1 VNAGVTGYP
10 DRRDRRG
17 RPRRLVLVIALVLA
31 GVIAATLLVAFGA
44 EAVVARASCTDH
56 PVVVNLAAADEV
68 APAIEHVS
76 KWFNKQRKDVNG
88 HCAVVH
94 VVSEQPS
101 TAAAE
106 VSGLKSPS
114 GHAGFDAWIP
124 DSSLWVDVA
133 RSSPAGAQLV
143 QPTGIT
149 VAKSPLMIVM
159 PRSVAEQMPAFGTD
173 VGWQFLLPQR
183 VGGPASAL
191 GLHVEFPDPAQ
202 SSAGLATL
210 IQLQGLLQHVL
221 GTTAK
226 TLAAF
231 TDFVFNV
238 QVTRDSGSNG
248 ALASLAS
255 LAQPP
260 RDERP
265 VTIASEQAV
274 AQFNRAH
281 PQDPLSGR
289 YPVQGTPQLDYPYV
303 TTTSDPLKLKAA
315 RAFEKALQSSYATSY
330 VRYEGFRSGT
340 GSAPPWIGQYGLT
353 TGEPIVSPPAATG
366 EAATSLQAW
375 QRLSLGSRDLV
386 LLDVS
391 KQMATPVAPGGPTLE
406 QVLGQAAVLGLAQ
419 FPDGTQM
426 GDWAFA
432 SHLSGS
438 LPYKQLVPV
447 GPLAAPLGLITRRQQ
462 VAAVAKTGNPV
473 PLPAALYGSIL
484 AGFKQMTST
493 YQARYDNAV
502 LVMTAGVDNAPG
514 DISAGQLVQQL
525 RTLYNPKRRVEIIII
540 KFGNAGNFDALQRI
554 ASATSGQA
562 YNITNPAQISKVF
575 FSAIARRLCSPNCGG

>member
-1 VNAGVTGYP
+1 LNPGVTGDP
-10 DRRDRRG
+10 ESPG
-17 RPRRLVLVIALVLA
+17 RPRRLTLLLALSLA

-44 EAVVARASCTDH
+44 EAVVSRASCTDH
-56 PVVVNLAAADEV
+56 PVVVNVAAADEV

-76 KWFNKQRKDVNG
+76 RYFNAQRNDVDG
-88 HCAVVH
+88 HCAVVQ

-106 VSGLKSPS
+106 VSGLRSPS
-114 GHAGFDAWIP
+114 GQARFDAWIP

-143 QPTGIT
+143 QPTGVT

-159 PRSVAEQMPAFGTD
+159 PRSVAAQMPAFGTS
-173 VGWQFLLPQR
+173 VGWQFLLPQE
-183 VGGPASAL
+183 VGGPASGL

-210 IQLQGLLQHVL
+210 IQLQQLLSKSVNP
-221 GTTAK
+221 ARE
-226 TLAAF
+226 LAAF

-238 QVTRDSGSNG
+238 QVTRDSGSSG
-248 ALASLAS
+248 ALATLASLAR
-255 LAQPP
+255 PP

-274 AQFNRAH
+274 AQFDRAH

-289 YPVQGTPQLDYPYV
+289 YPVEGSPQLDYPYV
-303 TTTSDPLKLKAA
+303 TTTADPLKLKAA
-315 RAFEKALQSSYATSY
+315 RAFEKALRSSYATSY
-330 VRYEGFRSGT
+330 VRYEGFRSAT
-340 GSAPPWIGQYGLT
+340 GSAPAWIGQYGLD
-353 TGEPIVSPPAATG
+353 TGQPTASPAPAAG
-366 EAATSLQAW
+366 EAETTLQAW

-391 KQMATPVAPGGPTLE
+391 QQMATPVAPGGPTLE
-406 QVLGQAAVLGLAQ
+406 QVLAQAATLGLAQ
-419 FPDGTQM
+419 FPDSTQM

-432 SHLSGS
+432 SHLDGN
-438 LPYKQLVPV
+438 LPYKQLVSV
-447 GPLAAPLGLITRRQQ
+447 GPLPAPLGLITRRQQ
-462 VAAVAKTGNPV
+462 VAAVAKTGTTV
-473 PLPAALYGSIL
+473 PYPAALYGSIL
-484 AGFKQMTST
+484 AGFKAMTSS

-514 DISAGQLVQQL
+514 DISAPDLIRQL
-525 RTLYNPKRRVEIIII
+525 RTLYNPKRRVEIIVI
-540 KFGNAGNFDALQRI
+540 KFGDAGDFSALQQI
-554 ASATSGQA
+554 ASVTGGQA
-562 YNITNPAQISKVF
+562 YDITNPTQISKVF
-575 FSAIARRLCSPNCGG
+575 FSAIARRLCSPNCGT

>member
-1 VNAGVTGYP
+1 MNAGVTGHP

-17 RPRRLVLVIALVLA
+17 RPRRVTLIALTLA
-31 GVIAATLLVAFGA
+31 GVIVATLLVAFGA
-44 EAVVARASCTDH
+44 EAVVSRASCTDH
-56 PVVVNLAAADEV
+56 PAVVNLAAADEI
-68 APAIEHVS
+68 APAIRHVS
-76 KWFNKQRKDVNG
+76 KWFNAQRNDVNG

-94 VVSEQPS
+94 VVNVQPS

-114 GHAGFDAWIP
+114 GHAAFDAWIP
-124 DSSLWVDVA
+124 DSSLWADVA

-143 QPTGIT
+143 QPTGVT
-149 VAKSPLMIVM
+149 VARSPLMIVM
-159 PRSVAEQMPAFGTD
+159 PRSVAAQMPAFGSS

-183 VGGPASAL
+183 VGGPASGL

-210 IQLQGLLQHVL
+210 IQLQQMLHQVV
-221 GTTAK
+221 GTGAK
-226 TLAAF
+226 ALAAF

-238 QVTRDSGSNG
+238 QVTRDSGSTG
-248 ALASLAS
+248 ALATLAS

-274 AQFNRAH
+274 AQFDRAH

-315 RAFEKALQSSYATSY
+315 RAFEKALRSTYSTSY
-330 VRYEGFRSGT
+330 VRYEGFRSAT
-340 GSAPPWIGQYGLT
+340 GSAPAWIGQYGLT
-353 TGEPIVSPPAATG
+353 TGQPKLSPAANPG
-366 EAATSLQAW
+366 QAPTSLQAW

-391 KQMATPVAPGGPTLE
+391 KQMATPVALGGPTLE
-406 QVLGQAAVLGLAQ
+406 QVLAKAAGLGLSQ

-426 GDWAFA
+426 GVWAFA
-432 SHLSGS
+432 AGLDGK
-438 LPYKQLVPV
+438 LPYKQIVSV
-447 GPLAAPLGLITRRQQ
+447 GPLPAPLGLITRRQQ
-462 VAAVAKTGNPV
+462 ITQETGLTKPV
-473 PLPAALYGSIL
+473 PAPAALYGSIL
-484 AGFKQMTST
+484 AGFKQVTST

-514 DISAGQLVQQL
+514 DISAPDLIRQL
-525 RTLYNPKRRVEIIII
+525 RALYNPRRRVEIIVI
-540 KFGNAGNFDALQRI
+540 KFGNAGDFNALQKI
-554 ASATSGQA
+554 ASATGGQA

-575 FSAIARRLCSPNCGG
+575 FSAVARRLCSPNCGG

>member
-1 VNAGVTGYP
+1 MNAGVTGHP
-10 DRRDRRG
+10 ESRDRRG
-17 RPRRLVLVIALVLA
+17 RPRRLAQVNALTLT
-31 GVIAATLLVAFGA
+31 GVIAATLLVALGA
-44 EAVVARASCTDH
+44 KAVVARTSCTDH

-68 APAIEHVS
+68 APAIRHVS
-76 KWFNKQRKDVNG
+76 KYFNAQRVNVDG

-94 VVSEQPS
+94 VVGEQPS
-101 TAAAE
+101 AAAAA
-106 VSGLKSPS
+106 VSGLNSAS

-133 RSSPAGAQLV
+133 RSSPAGSQLV
-143 QPTGIT
+143 QPTGVT

-159 PRSVAEQMPAFGTD
+159 PRSVAAQMPAFGSEA
-173 VGWQFLLPQR
+173 GWQFLLPQR

-210 IQLQGLLQHVL
+210 IELQGLLQHQL
-221 GTTAK
+221 HTTAK

-238 QVTRDSGSNG
+238 QVTKDSGSDG
-248 ALASLAS
+248 ALATLAS

-274 AQFNRAH
+274 AQFDRSH

-289 YPVQGTPQLDYPYV
+289 YPVQGAPQLDYPYV
-303 TTTSDPLKLKAA
+303 LTTSNRLKLKAA
-315 RAFEKALQSSYATSY
+315 REFEKTLQSSYATSY
-330 VRYEGFRSGT
+330 VRYEGFRSAT
-340 GSAPPWIGQYGLT
+340 GSAPSWIGQYGLD
-353 TGEPIVSPPAATG
+353 TGQPTLSPATASG
-366 EAATSLQAW
+366 EAETSLQAW

-391 KQMATPVAPGGPTLE
+391 KQMAIPVAPGGPTLE
-406 QVLGQAAVLGLAQ
+406 QVLAQAAKLGLAQ
-419 FPDGTQM
+419 FPDSTQM

-432 SHLSGS
+432 SHLNGN
-438 LPYKQLVPV
+438 LPYKQLVSV
-447 GPLAAPLGLITRRQQ
+447 GPLPAPLGLITRRQQ
-462 VAAVAKTGNPV
+462 VAAVANTGKPV

-484 AGFKQMTST
+484 AGFKEMTKT

-502 LVMTAGVDNAPG
+502 LVMTAGVENAPG
-514 DISAGQLVQQL
+514 DISAPQLIRQL

-540 KFGNAGNFDALQRI
+540 KFGNAGDFNSLQQI
-554 ASATSGQA
+554 ASATGGQA
-562 YNITNPAQISKVF
+562 YNITNPTQISKVF
-575 FSAIARRLCSPNCGG
+575 FSAVARRLCSPNCGA

>member
-1 VNAGVTGYP
+1 MNAAVTGYP
-10 DRRDRRG
+10 DRPERRR

-76 KWFNKQRKDVNG
+76 KWFNKQRKDVDG

-149 VAKSPLMIVM
+149 VARSPLMIVM
-159 PRSVAEQMPAFGTD
+159 PRSVAEQMPAFGTE

-315 RAFEKALQSSYATSY
+315 RAFEKALRSSYATSY
-330 VRYEGFRSGT
+330 VRYEGFRSAT
-340 GSAPPWIGQYGLT
+340 GSAPPWIGQYGLN
-353 TGEPIVSPPAATG
+353 TGQPAVSPPAATG

-406 QVLGQAAVLGLAQ
+406 QVLAQAAGLGLSQ

-426 GDWAFA
+426 GVWAFA
-432 SHLSGS
+432 AAWTGSSRTSNSCRSARCRPRSG
-438 LPYKQLVPV
+438 
-447 GPLAAPLGLITRRQQ
+447 
-462 VAAVAKTGNPV
+462 
-473 PLPAALYGSIL
+473 
-484 AGFKQMTST
+484 
-493 YQARYDNAV
+493 
-502 LVMTAGVDNAPG
+502 
-514 DISAGQLVQQL
+514 
-525 RTLYNPKRRVEIIII
+525 
-540 KFGNAGNFDALQRI
+540 
-554 ASATSGQA
+554 
-562 YNITNPAQISKVF
+562 
-575 FSAIARRLCSPNCGG
+575 

>member
-1 VNAGVTGYP
+1 MNAGVTGHP
-10 DRRDRRG
+10 DRREPSR
-17 RPRRLVLVIALVLA
+17 RPRRITLIALTLA

-44 EAVVARASCTDH
+44 EAVVSRASCTDH
-56 PVVVNLAAADEV
+56 PVVVNVAAADEV
-68 APAIEHVS
+68 APAIEHVGT
-76 KWFNKQRKDVNG
+76 WFNRQRKNVDG

-94 VVSEQPS
+94 VIRVAPS

-149 VAKSPLMIVM
+149 VARSPLMIVM
-159 PRSVAEQMPAFGTD
+159 PRSVAMQMPAFGTS

-210 IQLQGLLQHVL
+210 IQLQQMLQKVL
-221 GTTAK
+221 GTGAR

-238 QVTRDSGSNG
+238 QVTRDSGSDG
-248 ALASLAS
+248 ALATLAS
-255 LAQPP
+255 LAQ

-274 AQFNRAH
+274 AQYDRAH
-281 PQDPLSGR
+281 QQDQLSGR

-315 RAFEKALQSSYATSY
+315 RAFEKALRSTYATSY
-330 VRYEGFRSGT
+330 VRYEGFRSAT
-340 GSAPPWIGQYGLT
+340 GSAPAWIGQYGLT
-353 TGEPIVSPPAATG
+353 TGRPVVSPATAPG

-406 QVLGQAAVLGLAQ
+406 QVLAQAATLGLAQ
-419 FPDGTQM
+419 FPDSTQM

-432 SHLSGS
+432 SHLNGK
-438 LPYKQLVPV
+438 LPYKQLVSV
-447 GPLAAPLGLITRRQQ
+447 GPLPAPLGLITRRQQ

-484 AGFKQMTST
+484 AGFREMTRT
-493 YQARYDNAV
+493 YQSRYDNAV

-514 DISAGQLVQQL
+514 DISAPDLIRQL
-525 RTLYNPKRRVEIIII
+525 RTLYNPRRRVEIIII
-540 KFGNAGNFDALQRI
+540 KFGNAGDFGALQRV
-554 ASATSGQA
+554 ASATGGQA

>member
-1 VNAGVTGYP
+1 VTGHP
-10 DRRDRRG
+10 GSRNRRG
-17 RPRRLVLVIALVLA
+17 RPRRITLVALTLA
-31 GVIAATLLVAFGA
+31 GVLAATVLVAFGA
-44 EAVVARASCTDH
+44 EAVVSRASCTDH

-76 KWFNKQRKDVNG
+76 KWFNAQRHSVNG

-94 VVSEQPS
+94 VVSAQPS

-106 VSGLKSPS
+106 VSGLKSAS
-114 GHAGFDAWIP
+114 GHAAFDAWVP

-143 QPTGIT
+143 QPTGVT

-159 PRSVAEQMPAFGTD
+159 PRSVAAQVPAYGSQ

-183 VGGPASAL
+183 VGGPASGL

-210 IQLQGLLQHVL
+210 IQLQQML
-221 GTTAK
+221 GTVSPTKA
-226 TLAAF
+226 LAAF

-248 ALASLAS
+248 ALARLAS
-255 LAQPP
+255 LASN
-260 RDERP
+260 ERP

-274 AQFNRAH
+274 AQFDRSH

-289 YPVQGTPQLDYPYV
+289 YPVTLPPLKGYPELDYPYV
-303 TTTSDPLKLKAA
+303 TTTTDALKLKAA
-315 RAFEKALQSSYATSY
+315 RAFEKALQSGYATSY
-330 VRYEGFRSGT
+330 VRYEGFRSAT

-353 TGEPIVSPPAATG
+353 TGPLTASPATAPG
-366 EAATSLQAW
+366 EAETSLQAW

-386 LLDVS
+386 LLDIS

-406 QVLGQAAVLGLAQ
+406 QVLGQAATLGLAQ
-419 FPDGTQM
+419 FPDSTQM

-432 SHLSGS
+432 SHLNGN
-438 LPYKQLVPV
+438 LPYKQLVSV
-447 GPLAAPLGLITRRQQ
+447 GPLPAPLGLITRRQQ
-462 VAAVAKTGNPV
+462 VAAVAKMGTTV

-484 AGFKQMTST
+484 AGFKEMTST
-493 YQARYDNAV
+493 YQPRYDNAV
-502 LVMTAGVDNAPG
+502 LVMTAGVENAPG
-514 DISAGQLVQQL
+514 DISAPDLIKQL

-540 KFGNAGNFDALQRI
+540 KFGNAGDFNALQRI
-554 ASATSGQA
+554 ASATGGQA
-562 YNITNPAQISKVF
+562 YDITNPAQISKVF
-575 FSAIARRLCSPNCGG
+575 FSAIARRLCSPNCGA

>member
-1 VNAGVTGYP
+1 MNAGVTGYP
-10 DRRDRRG
+10 NRPKQRR
-17 RPRRLVLVIALVLA
+17 RPRRLVLVTALVLT

-76 KWFNKQRKDVNG
+76 KWFNKQRHDVNG

-94 VVSEQPS
+94 VVGEQPS

-159 PRSVAEQMPAFGTD
+159 PRSVAEQMPAFGTE

-183 VGGPASAL
+183 VGGPPSAL
-191 GLHVEFPDPAQ
+191 GLHVEFPDPAK

-221 GTTAK
+221 GTSAK

-248 ALASLAS
+248 ALASDRKS
-255 LAQPP
+255 
-260 RDERP
+260 
-265 VTIASEQAV
+265 VV
-274 AQFNRAH
+274 
-281 PQDPLSGR
+281 
-289 YPVQGTPQLDYPYV
+289 
-303 TTTSDPLKLKAA
+303 
-315 RAFEKALQSSYATSY
+315 
-330 VRYEGFRSGT
+330 
-340 GSAPPWIGQYGLT
+340 
-353 TGEPIVSPPAATG
+353 
-366 EAATSLQAW
+366 
-375 QRLSLGSRDLV
+375 
-386 LLDVS
+386 
-391 KQMATPVAPGGPTLE
+391 
-406 QVLGQAAVLGLAQ
+406 
-419 FPDGTQM
+419 
-426 GDWAFA
+426 
-432 SHLSGS
+432 
-438 LPYKQLVPV
+438 
-447 GPLAAPLGLITRRQQ
+447 
-462 VAAVAKTGNPV
+462 
-473 PLPAALYGSIL
+473 
-484 AGFKQMTST
+484 
-493 YQARYDNAV
+493 
-502 LVMTAGVDNAPG
+502 
-514 DISAGQLVQQL
+514 
-525 RTLYNPKRRVEIIII
+525 
-540 KFGNAGNFDALQRI
+540 
-554 ASATSGQA
+554 
-562 YNITNPAQISKVF
+562 
-575 FSAIARRLCSPNCGG
+575 